1 MYTAMCAR
9 IDMPGSLQS
18 VLDVNVCEG
27 DSTRGFS
34 TMLGRGFF
42 LLFFLF
48 VRDKDEVI
56 CTFGNERERVNVWE
70 NWNLMVTG
78 GLGLFI

>member
-1 MYTAMCAR
+1 MFAKGIR
-9 IDMPGSLQS
+9 LGVFD
-18 VLDVNVCEG
+18 DVG
-27 DSTRGFS
+27 
-34 TMLGRGFF
+34 MWFF
-42 LLFFLF
+42 LAFFLF

-78 GLGLFI
+78 RLGLFI